1 MTGKINKATTIL
13 RFWRDVEV
21 LNIPAAPKTRNRNDA
36 HGRLEQQFLTL
47 EADTRLPWAEG
58 HPGYLES
65 KEGREWRHT
74 VYLGVAG
81 MKELAQMVIQRTCP
95 NVQLTENDLQ
105 QLGGNGYLGIF
116 TLNGQGLIN
125 NESYVPASFI
135 IGLTQFQNDNHLFD
149 IKDALQKAEDRFKER
164 RKGQIS
170 GASDTTESMKGPT
183 SRKDIEAELQ
193 ELLKPVASISEH
205 IAFRVVIKSSC
216 GRKEVDLLNSFYLA
230 DLDGLIS
237 RSASNSLGAALSAYL
252 GKPSSSKSRRNILV
266 NHEAMARAVS
276 AADLPL
282 GRWPSNKSH
291 HLMLAQ
297 QAAVNQICAMHNSR
311 GLIAVNGPPGT
322 GKTTLLCDVIADV
335 VVRRAQSLA
344 ELPNSW
350 HAFENKA
357 AVGGLDFYRL
367 KHGIV
372 GGTGIVVS
380 SNNNAAV
387 ENITKDLP
395 MLGKISTA
403 DYPDAGYFQ
412 DVARQVAA
420 AANIQ
425 GDVWGIVAAALG
437 NQDNRRKFIDAF
449 YPYQA
454 ASTYRP
460 GEPCDMRSVLKA
472 QDGIAKEAGEE
483 AWQAAK
489 REFLDSLK
497 RVQSIRESFVRAEN
511 LCAQIRSIET
521 EMAATKQTLQNTPA
535 KLEAA
540 RAKGASTIH
549 DAEQKL
555 ALATKTSQE
564 AKEQEQDVQLAL
576 DAALIHL
583 KIAEQDAALGVI
595 ERLLKLI
602 GRQSASSVKNEEHL
616 RAERQN
622 VARQQDTLL
631 KKRAWRRE
639 AELHESQCKRQ
650 YDATREATADA
661 CRKISAEA
669 EACQSRQL
677 AAGKKLQQF
686 AREIR
691 VMQESGLIVPDALFF
706 ALPAEKRHLSSVWV
720 TEEFDELRGRL
731 FLAALKLHE
740 ATLRSC
746 HWKAM
751 KNLAAVRAML
761 SQSMPHPLTEAE
773 RGAVWDM
780 LFFVVP
786 VVSTTLASFDR
797 LFEGLGRESLGWL
810 LIDEAG
816 QATPQSVA
824 GALWRSRRAVI
835 IGDPF
840 QVEPVMTVPSAV
852 IAELSNRYG
861 VGPEWSPALHSAQTL
876 ADRTMCLGAYVGSG
890 PDAIWTGMPLRAHR
904 RCIDPMFKVANA
916 IAYEGQMAQANSSPN
931 DVTSPLGESAW
942 IDVKG
947 TSAEAQVVKEE
958 IDAFV
963 KMLARLKGSWPT
975 LDNGKASKVYVISPF
990 KLVANA
996 AQDAIRRAGMWRK
1009 PEMPIDA
1016 GTVHTFQGK
1025 EAEIVILILGSQPG
1039 KAGGG
1044 SRAWVSQ
1051 KPNLLNV
1058 ALTRA
1063 KLRIYVIGNSKDWG
1077 ACPQFDVLLSEL
1089 KITPN

>member
-1 MTGKINKATTIL
+1 MTGKFTNETAIL
-13 RFWRDVEV
+13 GFWRDVEV
-21 LNIPAAPKTRNRNDA
+21 LNIPAAPKIRNRND
-36 HGRLEQQFLTL
+36 EQFLTL
-47 EADTRLPWAEG
+47 EADTPLPWAEG

-65 KEGREWRHT
+65 KKGREWMHT
-74 VYLGVAG
+74 VYLGVAD
-81 MKELAQMVIQRTCP
+81 MEKLAQMVIQRTCP
-95 NVQLTENDLQ
+95 TGQFSENDRQ

-116 TLNGQGLIN
+116 TLNGQGLID
-125 NESYVPASFI
+125 NESYVPASFV
-135 IGLTQFQNDNHLFD
+135 IGLAQLQNDNHLFD

-170 GASDTTESMKGPT
+170 GADNTTESIRRPSA

-205 IAFRVVIKSSC
+205 ITFQVVIKSSC
-216 GRKEVDLLNSFYLA
+216 GRKEVDLLNSFYLT
-230 DLDGLIS
+230 DLDGLIAK
-237 RSASNSLGAALSAYL
+237 SASNSLGAALSAYL
-252 GKPSSSKSRRNILV
+252 GKPSSSESRRDILV
-266 NHEAMARAVS
+266 QHEAMARAVS
-276 AADLPL
+276 AAGLPL
-282 GRWPSNKSH
+282 GRWPSSKSH

-311 GLIAVNGPPGT
+311 GLISVNGPPGT

-335 VVRRAQSLA
+335 VVRRGQLLA
-344 ELPNSW
+344 EMPNSW
-350 HAFENKA
+350 HAFENKSA
-357 AVGGLDFYRL
+357 AGGLDFYRL
-367 KHGIV
+367 KQGIV

-380 SNNNAAV
+380 SSNNAAV

-395 MLGKISTA
+395 TLGKISTA
-403 DYPDAGYFQ
+403 DYPDAGYFK
-412 DVARQVAA
+412 DVASQVAA

-425 GDVWGIVAAALG
+425 GDVWGMVAAALG
-437 NQDNRRKFIDAF
+437 NQYNRRRFIEAF
-449 YPYQA
+449 YPSPA

-460 GEPCDMRSVLKA
+460 GEPCDMRSALKA
-472 QDGIAKEAGEE
+472 QDGVAKEVSDG
-483 AWQAAK
+483 AWQDAK
-489 REFLDSLK
+489 REFLDLLK
-497 RVQSIRESFVRAEN
+497 RVQSIREGFARAEN
-511 LCAQIRSIET
+511 LCAQIRGIET
-521 EMAATKQTLQNTPA
+521 EMATAKQTLQNTPA
-535 KLEAA
+535 RLEAA

-564 AKEQEQDVQLAL
+564 TKEQEQDVQLAL
-576 DAALIHL
+576 DAALTHL

-595 ERLLKLI
+595 ERLLKLV
-602 GRQSASSVKNEEHL
+602 GMQSASSIKNEKRL

-622 VARQQDTLL
+622 FVRLQDAML
-631 KKRAWRRE
+631 KKRAVRRDAEQHEAQRKHQFDSIRE
-639 AELHESQCKRQ
+639 A
-650 YDATREATADA
+650 A
-661 CRKISAEA
+661 A
-669 EACQSRQL
+669 EACQKITAAAKASQSRQL
-677 AAGKKLQQF
+677 AAGEKLQQF

-691 VMQESGLIVPDALFF
+691 AMQESGLIVPDAQFF
-706 ALPAEKRHLSSVWV
+706 ALPAEKRHLKSVWV
-720 TEEFDELRGRL
+720 TEEFDELRGQL

-761 SQSMPHPLTEAE
+761 SQSTPHPLTEAE
-773 RGAVWDM
+773 RMAVWDM

-797 LFEGLGRESLGWL
+797 LFDGMGRESLGWL

-824 GALWRSRRAVI
+824 GALWRSRRAVV

-840 QVEPVMTVPSAV
+840 QIEPVMTVPSAV
-852 IAELSNRYG
+852 IAELANRYG

-931 DVTSPLGESAW
+931 NVTSPLGESAW

-958 IDAFV
+958 IDAFAR
-963 KMLARLKGSWPT
+963 MLARLKASWPT
-975 LDNGKASKVYVISPF
+975 MGNGKAAEVYVISPF

-996 AQDAIRRAGMWRK
+996 AWHVINRAGMGRN
-1009 PEMPIDA
+1009 PEMPIYA

-1063 KLRIYVIGNSKDWG
+1063 KLRIYVIGNSEDWG
-1077 ACPQFDVLLSEL
+1077 TCPQFDVLLSEL